1 MHIHGL
7 ILLCLLYGVLT
18 KHCPEKCSCY
28 RDKVNCAGR
37 SLSSL
42 DEYDLHLIQSF
53 DHVDISR
60 NKFTIFPLLDA
71 KFINAS
77 KNNFQLFPDII
88 NGVQSLSLRY
98 NQMRDVLS
106 ENCPVS
112 LRSLDLSEN
121 PIKTINI
128 ACDGLAVLDLSH
140 CDIEILPET
149 FLKKLS
155 SLEILNIGDNPLRK
169 ISDLVSFSLQELRIQ
184 RTQFRVL
191 KPTALTGLTK
201 LKFLDLSGNK
211 HMRILDFHT
220 NAEILIAQNCSLD
233 SVDFSGMPNLRT
245 AVVDHNVINRIH
257 FLNSLVELHA
267 SNNLITYIDLHSLKI
282 ADLSYNAIS
291 ALKLRPMDWLN
302 ITGNQIQNLKLVSMN
317 LLEASNCKLKSIE
330 INRVN
335 IPTLNISHNELEH
348 FPGGMSA
355 TILDVSYNRLST
367 FKSQI
372 NGIAEIHLSGN
383 RLVLAEDVIAQGKMH
398 LNDNPWTC
406 DCRMDHLYRLAE
418 DANNLLCAHPKNVSG
433 KTWADACYRSRIP
446 RWMLKHPYIP
456 FIISTTLLFLAIFCF
471 YWIRKMLDTPHLR
484 SGEEEE
490 NNHVVETVLPQI
502 VINDQLPSYEE
513 ALLMP
518 GIARKVNVV
527 TQTRSYE
534 VLSRRLSSN
543 SI

>member
-7 ILLCLLYGVLT
+7 ILIVLLHGVLT
-18 KHCPEKCSCY
+18 EHCPAKCSCY
-28 RDKVNCAGR
+28 RNKVNCAGR
-37 SLSSL
+37 SLTSL
-42 DEYDLHLIQSF
+42 GEYDLHLIQSF

-60 NKFTIFPLLDA
+60 NKFTIFPPLEA

-77 KNNFQLFPDII
+77 NNIVQLFPDII
-88 NGVQSLSLRY
+88 DGVQSLSLRY
-98 NQMRDVLS
+98 NQMRDVSS
-106 ENCPVS
+106 ENCPIS

-128 ACDGLAVLDLSH
+128 ACVGLAVLDLSH
-140 CDIEILPET
+140 CDIEVLPET
-149 FLKKLS
+149 FLEKLP
-155 SLEILNIGDNPLRK
+155 SLQVLNIGDNPLRK

-184 RTQFRVL
+184 RTQLRVL
-191 KPTALTGLTK
+191 KTTVLAGLTN

-211 HMRILDFHT
+211 HMRILDFNT
-220 NAEILIAQNCSLD
+220 NTEILIAQNCSLE
-233 SVDFSGMPNLRT
+233 SVDFSGMPFLRT
-245 AVVDHNVINRIH
+245 AVIDHNIINHIN

-267 SNNLITYIDLHSLKI
+267 SYNLITYIDLRSLKI
-282 ADLSYNAIS
+282 ADLSYNILS
-291 ALKLRPMDWLN
+291 TLKLRPMDWLN
-302 ITGNQIQNLKLVSMN
+302 ITGNQIQNLKLVSMH
-317 LLEASNCKLKSIE
+317 LLEASHCKLKAIE
-330 INRVN
+330 TNGVKIH
-335 IPTLNISHNELEH
+335 TLNMSHNELEH

-355 TILDVSYNRLST
+355 TVLDVSYNRLSS
-367 FKSQI
+367 FKNQI
-372 NGIAEIHLSGN
+372 NGIVEIRLSGN
-383 RLVLAEDVIAQGKMH
+383 RLVLAEDVIAQGKMY

-406 DCRMDHLYRLAE
+406 DCRMDNLYRLAE

-456 FIISTTLLFLAIFCF
+456 FIISTTVLFLAIFCF
-471 YWIRKMLDTPHLR
+471 YWIRRMLDTPNLPA
-484 SGEEEE
+484 EEEE
-490 NNHVVETVLPQI
+490 NNHVIETVLPQI